1 MPVDPTAIVPDKGIR
16 PGVNENAADIDKG
29 TLVVLAPGAGDLPNS
44 IDPAGNGARI
54 YGVAMEDIIGTTAA
68 TVLGLGVQRGNIQVE
83 GKALVIA
90 AGATTR
96 GGPIG
101 SDANGQAVNAAAGD
115 VVAGVGVTVG
125 VATELM
131 EVELAG
137 PGGGAIT
144 P

>member
-1 MPVDPTAIVPDKGIR
+1 MPAEPTAIVPDKGIR
-16 PGVNENAADIDKG
+16 PGVNQNANDIDAG
-29 TLVVLAPGAGDLPNS
+29 TFVVLAPGAGDLPNS
-44 IDPAGNGARI
+44 IDPAGNGARV

-68 TVLGLGVQRGNIQVE
+68 TALGLGAQRGNIQTE
-83 GKALVIA
+83 GRALVIA

-96 GGPIG
+96 GGPIA
-101 SDANGQAVNAAAGD
+101 SDASGQAVNGASND

-137 PGGGAIT
+137 PAGGAIV

>member
-1 MPVDPTAIVPDKGIR
+1 MPAEPTAIVPDKGIR
-16 PGVNENAADIDKG
+16 PGVNENTADIPAG
-29 TLVVLAPGAGDLPNS
+29 TFVVLAPGATDLKDS
-44 IDPAGNGARI
+44 IDPAGNGARV

-68 TVLGLGVQRGNIQVE
+68 TALGLGAQRGNIQVE
-83 GKALVIA
+83 GRALVIA

-101 SDANGQAVNAAAGD
+101 SDASGQAVNAATGD
-115 VVAGVGVTVG
+115 VVAGVGSTVG

>member
-1 MPVDPTAIVPDKGIR
+1 MSEPTAIVPDKGIR
-16 PGVNENAADIDKG
+16 AGANENAADIAKG
-29 TLVVLAPGAGDLPNS
+29 TFVVLAPAAGDLPNS
-44 IDPAGNGARI
+44 IDPAGNGARV
-54 YGVAMEDIIGTTAA
+54 YGVTMEDILGTTAA
-68 TVLGLGVQRGNIQVE
+68 AVLGLGVQRGNIQTE
-83 GKALVIA
+83 GRALVIA

-101 SDANGQAVNAAAGD
+101 SDASGQAVNGATGD

-137 PGGGAIT
+137 PAGGAIV